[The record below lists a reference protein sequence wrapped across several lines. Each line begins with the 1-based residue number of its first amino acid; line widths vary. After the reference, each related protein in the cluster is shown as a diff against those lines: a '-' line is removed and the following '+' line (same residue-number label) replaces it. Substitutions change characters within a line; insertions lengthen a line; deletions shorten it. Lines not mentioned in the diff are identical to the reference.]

1 MICWVKLGLKID
13 QKESTTS
20 PIFSLQYF
28 QQKAKIQKKTSSV
41 NFLHSP
47 NFDFM
52 EYLESTNEAILRKY
66 VIYVHTC
73 GEADKQTRLDFQ
85 QTGISDQE
93 GRPWQIAYVR
103 KWRTQNQQVLSQTH
117 FFSFLST
124 WSNFKKL
131 GLRVLW
137 NNSYIR
143 FLIPTMWHVFHDVVF
158 ILRF

>member
-1 MICWVKLGLKID
+1 MKLGLKID

-28 QQKAKIQKKTSSV
+28 QQKAKIKKNTSSV

-73 GEADKQTRLDFQ
+73 GEADKQTRPDFQ

-103 KWRTQNQQVLSQTH
+103 KWRTQNQ
-117 FFSFLST
+117 
-124 WSNFKKL
+124 NFYKL
-131 GLRVLW
+131 P
-137 NNSYIR
+137 Y
-143 FLIPTMWHVFHDVVF
+143 LILF
-158 ILRF
+158 